1 MKQKYTNFGEG
12 CNMPGTELVNHIVE
26 HRARHLSRKIGIT
39 YDHALAVVLA
49 NIIFKGAS
57 NG

>member
-1 MKQKYTNFGEG
+1 MQKYTNFGEG
-12 CNMPGTELVNHIVE
+12 CNMPSTELVNHIVA

-49 NIIFKGAS
+49 NIMIKGAT
-57 NG
+57 ND

>member
-1 MKQKYTNFGEG
+1 MQKYTNFGEG
-12 CNMPGTELVNHIVE
+12 CNMPATDLFDIIIER
-26 HRARHLSRKIGIT
+26 RARYLSRKIGIT

-49 NIIFKGAS
+49 NIIFKEAS